1 MDEKLYRMDGNSVS
15 PVSYSFFDTEDKLQA
30 LIAENPDL
38 LLHELY
44 STEDISAGRRLFL
57 IGREIGLRKSA
68 DDSTS
73 MWLDVLFVD
82 DSGLPV
88 LVEVKRSVNPEIHRL
103 VVAQL
108 INYATFARLWNKSL
122 LQNGFRQNNRAD
134 VLAEYDTDSFWD
146 TVLTHLREET
156 YTMVV
161 AADKINGELAEML
174 AFLDRKIPD
183 ITVCGVEVNAY
194 EGLCTTR
201 FIGNRALQATKAA
214 RSYKEWDATSLLAK
228 CNEVRPDFAACTE
241 KLVNYALGCGLP
253 VHYGRGMIYASM
265 DVSINGAWLYQIQS
279 LDHDIGVFVSYANL
293 SSKLGGALSPEQI
306 LEMFSP
312 LGRDGHPLSY
322 SMLYIKLRVSDLAA
336 GDNLSVFLSQC
347 DRILNIYR
355 EHSKSLIPPRFTPL
369 KRKSSLPNRVGCSFL
384 FQFCDAT
391 TLHLY
396 GFTFNDIYLHF
407 VPFCFFY
414 FHTIDSRDLSP
425 LRQQDFLHLRRR
437 IWPLLREPRV
447 QSVDGFAV

>member
-1 MDEKLYRMDGNSVS
+1 MDEKLYRMNGNSVS
-15 PVSYSFFDTEDKLQA
+15 PVSYGFFDTEDKLQA
-30 LIAENPDL
+30 LIAKNPDL
-38 LLHELY
+38 LLRELY
-44 STEDISAGRRLFL
+44 SAEDISAGRRLFL
-57 IGREIGLRKSA
+57 IGREIGLRKST

-122 LQNGFRQNNRAD
+122 LQNGFRQNNGAE

-146 TVLTHLREET
+146 TVLTHLHEET

-194 EGLCTTR
+194 EDLCTTR
-201 FIGNRALQATKAA
+201 FIGNRASQATKAA
-214 RSYKEWDATSLLAK
+214 RSYKEWDAASILAK
-228 CNEVRPDFAACTE
+228 CNEVRPDLAAYTE
-241 KLVNYALGCGLP
+241 KLINYALGCGLP

-265 DVSINGAWLYQIQS
+265 DVSIKGAWLYQIQS
-279 LDHDIGVFVSYANL
+279 LDRDIAVFVSYSNL
-293 SSKLGGALSPEQI
+293 ADKLGGALSPEQI

-355 EHSKSLIPPRFTPL
+355 EHSKSLIPPP
-369 KRKSSLPNRVGCSFL
+369 
-384 FQFCDAT
+384 A
-391 TLHLY
+391 LHL
-396 GFTFNDIYLHF
+396 
-407 VPFCFFY
+407 
-414 FHTIDSRDLSP
+414 
-425 LRQQDFLHLRRR
+425 
-437 IWPLLREPRV
+437 
-447 QSVDGFAV
+447 